1 MRTFKKILL
10 TASAALFAL
19 TATAAPAV
27 SLQTTQVVAE
37 AATMK
42 LNKSSLHLKKGGT
55 YKLQVKGKG
64 KKKVKWSSSNSF
76 VASVSKSGKVKGKNA
91 GVAIINAKIGKK
103 SLSCIVIVAAPANA
117 SQAEYFNKL
126 KAYVDANYTDTSDN
140 NEKILRFSYTDDD
153 AGYYAR
159 VDLKNKSDGT
169 LEASAMKVTDD
180 NPSYSILDLT
190 ESGNVK
196 TIINGYYT
204 GYYTGGYQVYI
215 VKATDYNP
223 ANYVKGKNSVPF
235 EVTTNNSNY
244 DDKDIVTTANEQF
257 DYALPVIDSCIDSYV
272 GFGLKELGFTNFV
285 N

>member
-42 LNKSSLHLKKGGT
+42 LNKSSLHLKKGGA

-140 NEKILRFSYTDDD
+140 NEKILRFLYTDDD
-153 AGYYAR
+153 TGYTCR
-159 VDLKNKSDGT
+159 IDLENTSNGT
-169 LEASAMKVTDD
+169 LKVTAMMFSDEYL
-180 NPSYSILDLT
+180 SYSILDLT

-196 TIINGYYT
+196 TIYNGF
-204 GYYTGGYQVYI
+204 YI
-215 VKATDYNP
+215 GESPSYIAKATDYNP
-223 ANYVKGKNSVPF
+223 ADYVKGNNSVPF
-235 EVTTNNSNY
+235 EVTTNNSKY
-244 DDKDIVTTANEQF
+244 DTTEIVSNANEQF
-257 DYALPVIDSCIDSYV
+257 DYAMPVIDSCIDNYV